1 MSLTTLSLT
10 TLALIALFPL
20 LVWRVYSRLK
30 TQMARQ
36 RSILSR
42 HYTGLFVFAAM
53 VLVPGSEL
61 VDRPFQLAALAGG
74 AIAGM
79 ALGSY
84 GLRRTRFEDTPEG
97 YFFTPPARMG
107 ILVAM
112 LLVARVLYLGIEIY
126 MNQGSSQPNPRFTD
140 SPITMLC
147 LGLTAAYFAT
157 FSASLMRWRQRKRKE
172 VSKM

>member
-1 MSLTTLSLT
+1 MSIP

-20 LVWRVYSRLK
+20 LVWRIYQRLK

-42 HYTGLFVFAAM
+42 HYTGLLVFAAL
-53 VLVPGSEL
+53 VLVPITEL
-61 VDRPFQLAALAGG
+61 GDRPFSLAALALG
-74 AIAGM
+74 AIAGI

-84 GLRRTRFEDTPEG
+84 GLRRTRFEDSSEG
-97 YFFTPPARMG
+97 YFFTPPSRMG

-126 MNQGSSQPNPRFTD
+126 MNQGSSQPTPRFSD
-140 SPITMLC
+140 SPATMFC
-147 LGLTAAYFAT
+147 VGLTGAYFAT
-157 FSASLMRWRQRKRKE
+157 FSAGLMRWRQRLRKA
-172 VSKM
+172 MGNM